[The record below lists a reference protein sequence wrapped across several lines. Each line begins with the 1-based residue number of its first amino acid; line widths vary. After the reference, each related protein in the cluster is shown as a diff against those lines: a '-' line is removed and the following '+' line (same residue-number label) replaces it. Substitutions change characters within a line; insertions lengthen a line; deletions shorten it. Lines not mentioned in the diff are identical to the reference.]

1 MLEFAFTAWYQ
12 TTMDSFDYII
22 VGAGA
27 AGCVLA
33 SRLSEDGQHRVL
45 LLEAGGRN
53 RDILIDM
60 PTALSYPMAF
70 RKYNWG
76 YLTQPEPGVNDR
88 QITCPRGKGLGGST
102 SINGMVY
109 VRGHSCDFDEWAEAG
124 AKGWSYADCLP
135 YFKQAET
142 WQGGADDYRGGDG
155 PLSVTGGNNMR
166 GNPLYRAFI
175 DAGVDAGYPY
185 TDDYNGHRQE
195 GFGPMHMTVRGGLRD
210 SAARAY
216 LKPVRMRSNLT
227 IMTDTLVDKV
237 VFEGKTAVGV
247 AARHKGKDVVL
258 RAGKEVILSAGAI
271 ASPMILQRSGIGPTA
286 ILSDAGISVLHPLSG
301 VGKNLQDHLEVYF
314 QYHCKEPIT
323 LNSKLNLFSKF
334 LIGAR
339 WFFFKDGLGA
349 TNHFEA
355 CAFIRSQAG
364 RKSPDIQYHFLPAA
378 MRYDGTPSIKGH
390 GFQVHVGPNKP
401 KSRGSVS
408 ITSSDPAADP
418 EIIYNYLQHR
428 DDVSAWR
435 RCIRLT
441 REIITQPAM
450 DAYRGEE
457 IQPGSAVTTDAE
469 IDGWVRE
476 NVESAYHPCGTCRMG
491 PADSDT
497 SVVDEACRVVGLEG
511 LRVIDASVFPTIPNG
526 NINAPAIMV
535 AEKTADMV
543 LGNAALPR
551 AAVEPWLPAE
561 WETKQREQAA
571 KRQVSQIAENHVAT
585 DWVHGQ

>member
-1 MLEFAFTAWYQ
+1 
-12 TTMDSFDYII
+12 MDSFDYII
-22 VGAGA
+22 VGAGS

-33 SRLSEDGQHRVL
+33 NRLSDDGRHNVL

-70 RKYNWG
+70 KKYNWG
-76 YLTQPEPGVNDR
+76 YLTQPEPGVNGR
-88 QITCPRGKGLGGST
+88 KITCPRGKGLGGST

-109 VRGHSCDFDEWAEAG
+109 VRGHACDFDDWAEAG

-135 YFKQAET
+135 YFKRAET
-142 WQGGADDYRGGDG
+142 WQGGADDYRGGEG

-166 GNPLYRAFI
+166 GNPLYQTFI
-175 DAGVDAGYPY
+175 DAGVEAGYPS
-185 TDDYNGHRQE
+185 TDDYNGYRQE
-195 GFGPMHMTVRGGLRD
+195 GFGPMHMTVRNGLRD

-216 LKPVRMRSNLT
+216 LEPARKRPNLT
-227 IMTDTLVDKV
+227 IMTHTLVGKV

-247 AARHKGKDVVL
+247 VARRKGKDLAL

-271 ASPMILQRSGIGPTA
+271 ASPMILQRSGIGPDK
-286 ILSDAGISVLHPLSG
+286 ILDDIGISVFHPLSG
-301 VGKNLQDHLEVYF
+301 VGRNLQDHLEVYF

-323 LNSKLNLFSKF
+323 LNCKLNLFSKF

-339 WFFFKDGLGA
+339 WFFLKDGLGA
-349 TNHFEA
+349 TNHFES

-408 ITSSDPAADP
+408 ITTADPAVDP
-418 EIIYNYLQHR
+418 EITYNYLQHK
-428 DDVSAWR
+428 DDVDAWQ

-441 REIITQPAM
+441 REIIAQPAM

-457 IQPGSAVTTDAE
+457 LQPGSAVNTDTE
-469 IDGWVRE
+469 IDDWVRG

-491 PADSDT
+491 PPDLDT
-497 SVVDEACRVVGLEG
+497 SVVDEACRVVGLKG
-511 LRVIDASVFPTIPNG
+511 IRVIDASVFPTIPNG
-526 NINAPAIMV
+526 NINAPTIMV
-535 AEKTADMV
+535 AEKAADII
-543 LGNAALPR
+543 LGKAPLPR
-551 AAVEPWLPAE
+551 EAVVPWLPAG
-561 WETKQREQAA
+561 WEMSQRVRPPE
-571 KRQVSQIAENHVAT
+571 RRVS
-585 DWVHGQ
+585 